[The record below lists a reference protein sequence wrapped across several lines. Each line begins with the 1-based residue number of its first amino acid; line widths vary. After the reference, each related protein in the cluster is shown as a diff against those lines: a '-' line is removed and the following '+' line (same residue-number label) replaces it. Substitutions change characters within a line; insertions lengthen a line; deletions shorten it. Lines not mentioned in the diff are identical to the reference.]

1 MSQETNKSTLSQALK
16 KLPDQPV
23 KDKVWS
29 NIEQQ
34 LVLQESLQE
43 LPMHIPSPTVWK
55 GIEEGLET
63 KTRTIH
69 LLRKIA
75 AVGLLFSIG
84 LWWFNAN
91 KNNTSTTLSY
101 TQEQVDQRFIQVDWD
116 TEAIEVEE
124 LAALCQHRQFACA
137 DASFK
142 SRQTELN
149 ELESVKQEL
158 VQAIN
163 TYGKDATLIGQLK
176 DLEIERTVVIREMYQ
191 SLL

>member
-1 MSQETNKSTLSQALK
+1 M
-16 KLPDQPV
+16 
-23 KDKVWS
+23 
-29 NIEQQ
+29 
-34 LVLQESLQE
+34 LQESLQE

-55 GIEEGLET
+55 GIEEELET
-63 KTRTIH
+63 KIRTIH
-69 LLRKIA
+69 FLRKIA
-75 AVGLLFSIG
+75 AVGLLLSIG
-84 LWWFNAN
+84 LWWSTTS
-91 KNNTSTTLSY
+91 KHNTSTTFTY

-116 TEAIEVEE
+116 TEAIEMEE
-124 LAALCQHRQFACA
+124 LTALCQHRQFACA

-176 DLEIERTVVIREMYQ
+176 DLEIERTAVIREMYQ

>member
-1 MSQETNKSTLSQALK
+1 MSQEKNKSTLIAALK

-23 KDKVWS
+23 RDKVWS

-43 LPMHIPSPTVWK
+43 LPMLIPPPAVWD
-55 GIEEGLET
+55 GIEEELET

-69 LLRKIA
+69 FLRKIA
-75 AVGLLFSIG
+75 AVGILLSIG

-91 KNNTSTTLSY
+91 QNNTSTTLSY
-101 TQEQVDQRFIQVDWD
+101 TQEQVDQRVIQVDWD
-116 TEAIEVEE
+116 TEAIEMED
-124 LAALCQHRQFACA
+124 LAVLCQHRQFACA